1 MDKEKNGETTNKALR
16 EILSTL
22 TPEEQWEVILLV
34 RDVLHISIDEIL
46 RKVA

>member
-1 MDKEKNGETTNKALR
+1 MDKEKNGEATNKRLR
-16 EILSTL
+16 EILLTL